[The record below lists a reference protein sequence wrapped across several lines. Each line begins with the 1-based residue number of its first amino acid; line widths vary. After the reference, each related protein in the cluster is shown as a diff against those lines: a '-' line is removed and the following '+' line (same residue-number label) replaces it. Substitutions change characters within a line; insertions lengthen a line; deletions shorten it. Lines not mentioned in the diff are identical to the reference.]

1 MSSFRI
7 RPRFTQTVDL
17 DLETAQQRLFAHVNR
32 EGSRCEVKNFPGF
45 ISLRIPEQDQ
55 HFWSPQLHLSLESG
69 DDGKTVIHGIYGPN
83 TNVWSLFLYG
93 YLLVGSLGLF
103 SGILGFCQ
111 WMIGSLAWGLWI
123 FGVMLAAAVALYL
136 IAQFGQKLGAQQTFL
151 LHLTYEGAMGFP
163 VEIQ

>member
-17 DLETAQQRLFAHVNR
+17 DLETAQQRLFVHGNR
-32 EGSRCEVKNFPGF
+32 EGSRCEVKSFPGF

-55 HFWSPQLHLSLESG
+55 HFWSPQLHLSLEPAG
-69 DDGKTVIHGIYGPN
+69 DGKTVIHGIYGPN

-111 WMIGSLAWGLWI
+111 WMVGNRAWGLWI

-136 IAQFGQKLGAQQTFL
+136 VAQFGQKLGAQQTFL
-151 LHLTYEGAMGFP
+151 LHLTYEGAMGLP